1 MTMLMGPAK
10 KILRKVKQI
19 GGRDGQLLSLWL
31 QRSVRCC
38 AACMLVSLRCKQVN
52 NEELMKITIC
62 LTVYSFIVPVTFS
75 GNKVC
80 DAIEQRSSCRSTSKH
95 DNIQYIKIIHPS
107 EPIQS
112 IAERRV
118 AE

>member
-52 NEELMKITIC
+52 NEELMKITMFDSIFI
-62 LTVYSFIVPVTFS
+62 YS
-75 GNKVC
+75 VC
-80 DAIEQRSSCRSTSKH
+80 
-95 DNIQYIKIIHPS
+95 NF
-107 EPIQS
+107 
-112 IAERRV
+112 
-118 AE
+118 